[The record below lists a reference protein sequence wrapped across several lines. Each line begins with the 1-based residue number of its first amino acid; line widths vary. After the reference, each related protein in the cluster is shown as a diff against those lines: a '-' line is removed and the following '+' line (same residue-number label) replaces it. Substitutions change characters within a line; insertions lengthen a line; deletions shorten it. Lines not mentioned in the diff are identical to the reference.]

1 MRDKIIRI
9 HWNTPMLL
17 DDAIESDLSNTQ
29 GLYYIT
35 RLFGAKE
42 TSLYLG
48 IATRDNTIRHRLRG
62 HKSYWLPEYRGKIF
76 VRIGSIEY
84 TSSPIDL
91 AIDHAES
98 AILYD
103 PAHQHLFPENIS
115 KRKSYSYSEL
125 FRVENTGDYF
135 ELLPTIRMHNQT

>member
-9 HWNTPMLL
+9 KWESPILL
-17 DDAIESDLSNTQ
+17 DDAIESDLTNTQ

-35 RLFGAKE
+35 RLFGTKE

-48 IATRDNTIRHRLRG
+48 IATKENTIRHRLRG
-62 HKSYWLPEYRGKIF
+62 HKSYWLPDYRGKIY
-76 VRIGSIEY
+76 VRVGSVEY
-84 TSSPIDL
+84 ASCPLDM

-103 PAHQHLFPENIS
+103 HAHKHLFPENIS
-115 KRKSYSYSEL
+115 KRKSYTYSEL
-125 FRVENTGDYF
+125 FRIENTGNHF
-135 ELLPTIRMHNQT
+135 ELSPTIRMHDQI